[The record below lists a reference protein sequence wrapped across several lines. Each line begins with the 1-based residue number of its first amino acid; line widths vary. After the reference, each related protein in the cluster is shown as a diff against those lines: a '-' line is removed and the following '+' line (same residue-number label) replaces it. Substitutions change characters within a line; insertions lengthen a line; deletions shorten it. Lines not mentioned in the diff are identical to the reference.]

1 MTKEEEI
8 LHYIILNPYITQQEL
23 AEKVGLS
30 RSAVANY
37 IRALTNSGKIIG
49 RAYIVRENEAIVC
62 IGGMNIDRKAS
73 AEENVILHSSNP
85 VHVLEVPGG
94 VARNVAENL
103 HRLQY
108 NVSLLS
114 AIGEDKEG
122 IWLLEQGKES
132 GLDVSKVWTLH
143 SERTGSYTTLID
155 VTGETVVA
163 MADMKIYNEITVDMV
178 EDRCAKIENAKAVF
192 LDTNVSK
199 EVIQFIIAKC
209 REEKIRL
216 FITSS
221 SSVKLKKL
229 PFELRGVE
237 AIILHK
243 REVEYLFQL
252 NLNKDDDYMKAI
264 KRLKEMGVV
273 YPVILH
279 NHYTVYGEI
288 DGKIQPITIHPYILK
303 DETGMQEAFVSGLM
317 YAILQENTLKDAC
330 YYGLCNM
337 SLTAQTNTS
346 VYPEVTAELLKKQV
360 EKLGYNK

>member
-178 EDRCAKIENAKAVF
+178 VDRWAKIENAKAVF

-360 EKLGYNK
+360 EKIGYNK